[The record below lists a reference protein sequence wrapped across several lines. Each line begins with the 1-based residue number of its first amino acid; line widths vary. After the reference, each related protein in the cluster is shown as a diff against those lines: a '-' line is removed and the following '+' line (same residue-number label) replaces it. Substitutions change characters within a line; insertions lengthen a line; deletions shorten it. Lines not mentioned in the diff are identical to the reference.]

1 VVRIVSRRYAMAFES
16 GRTMKTARRQ
26 RDPLSLKII
35 CNPTIRIAVRDSKE
49 CVQFGAAIYAGEVA
63 VARLLRCLSI
73 DPMGM
78 DASGNSRKT
87 Y

>member
-1 VVRIVSRRYAMAFES
+1 MVRIVSRRYAMAFES
-16 GRTMKTARRQ
+16 GRKIKTARRQ
-26 RDPLSLKII
+26 RDSLSLKII
-35 CNPTIRIAVRDSKE
+35 RNLTIRIAVRDSKGWM
-49 CVQFGAAIYAGEVA
+49 QFGAAIYAGEVA

-78 DASGNSRKT
+78 DVSGDSCKT